1 MTMTV
6 TAAGITVALAGV
18 TGTGTVTA
26 ASDAAVPGA
35 MSAPIV
41 GIGEADVSTAA
52 SGATAVKTAI
62 SPAAAD
68 RQMRCPRRFFCK
80 LMNNFSPMAL

>member
-1 MTMTV
+1 MTV

-18 TGTGTVTA
+18 TATGTVTA
-26 ASDAAVPGA
+26 ASVAVVPGA

-62 SPAAAD
+62 ATE
-68 RQMRCPRRFFCK
+68 
-80 LMNNFSPMAL
+80 